1 MLNDSEINYSKR
13 VEDKLFDM
21 ARKLQLTLYINVF
34 KSPIIIKLLFQI
46 LEELYSSSLDIH
58 ELFDINL
65 DYNRSKWHDHC
76 VSQINN
82 YSLEYSYIRYFKGDT
97 MKDNSW
103 FKSCKCRICVLLR
116 LLYNAVMSK
125 DTSRNHWCIANIL
138 IKLEFDVKVM
148 QLSWILM
155 LFLKHNLR
163 IIRLICL
170 NQRRVLRHL
179 ISVLKIDSNLRRI
192 KRQMVKACLWI
203 PSNISAAYYSYGV
216 PRSVL
221 ISAGITGLMIAIN
234 RFNFL
239 GNQSFSTYAKWWVN
253 QKIIQTIINNN
264 EGLGSIRRGNKLNNK
279 TIRLKK
285 LSLDY
290 CLDDSNLHETVADN
304 DIDIDEDGEK
314 DDDDE
319 GNINEIM
326 EIPNVYDHNATARL
340 VLMSP
345 FEERSVRMKKI
356 NHGKISLSNIGLNLG
371 LSKERIRQLLLS
383 ANTKFIEMNSI
394 NIDEELRTKP
404 IDLPCMDLN
413 KRWR

>member
-1 MLNDSEINYSKR
+1 M
-13 VEDKLFDM
+13 
-21 ARKLQLTLYINVF
+21 
-34 KSPIIIKLLFQI
+34 
-46 LEELYSSSLDIH
+46 
-58 ELFDINL
+58 
-65 DYNRSKWHDHC
+65 
-76 VSQINN
+76 
-82 YSLEYSYIRYFKGDT
+82 
-97 MKDNSW
+97 
-103 FKSCKCRICVLLR
+103 
-116 LLYNAVMSK
+116 
-125 DTSRNHWCIANIL
+125 
-138 IKLEFDVKVM
+138 
-148 QLSWILM
+148 
-155 LFLKHNLR
+155 
-163 IIRLICL
+163 
-170 NQRRVLRHL
+170 
-179 ISVLKIDSNLRRI
+179 
-192 KRQMVKACLWI
+192 
-203 PSNISAAYYSYGV
+203 
-216 PRSVL
+216 
-221 ISAGITGLMIAIN
+221 
-234 RFNFL
+234 
-239 GNQSFSTYAKWWVN
+239 
-253 QKIIQTIINNN
+253 
-264 EGLGSIRRGNKLNNK
+264 NNK

-413 KRWR
+413 KR